1 MNQGLYIFGNV
12 WVLLYALLRIFNC
25 VQSAIYAGEL
35 IVLIYNKI
43 NVAERKF
50 FSLRSILYV
59 IKAYVPLFYCVML
72 PL

>member
-12 WVLLYALLRIFNC
+12 WVLLYVLLRISNC

-59 IKAYVPLFYCVML
+59 FKAYVPLFY
-72 PL
+72 